1 VVETVV
7 IYICLGLLYV
17 FGILSIMLRSI
28 TKSAIAL
35 AAGSAALGI
44 IMYELGYIWAALFE
58 VSVCSGLVTVIFISA
73 ISLSNTDKKDIEK
86 VFEDTKRMSLLPF
99 ILIAAGV
106 VLILAALA
114 TGITLPPSDTAA
126 KVTDDLREILWNN
139 RQADIW
145 GQIIVMITGSLAVV
159 VLYRERD
166 SI

>member
-1 VVETVV
+1 MVETVV